1 MKRFTKALC
10 MLLALVMVA
19 GMLPLSILADG
30 TQATHTVKFNL
41 NYNGAPQ
48 IPAQKVAHGE
58 CATQPENVTREGWIF
73 QYWYVKNGNG
83 IQKFD
88 LTQPVTEDMTLY
100 ARWDEDINYWGPIWS
115 RNLQAA
121 SDAGKA
127 DSNTYTVTFDP
138 NGADVTGMPAAQR
151 VKEGGY
157 ATEPAEPTRAGY
169 LFGGWYKD
177 KECLIPYYF
186 DTQVYKDT
194 TFYARWNHTDPGL
207 YAIGAMLYNAANQE
221 IQLDVSTDAAC
232 NLNLYILNEEQTN
245 ILYSHKQPVAGTL
258 DRETITHIVS
268 GCTMPTYF
276 VIIAVLT
283 DDAGNELSNHF
294 TYIEHTHAYE
304 DFLQKTVDDFPQ
316 GTVINLDENKDKNF
330 VVVQDDVQ
338 LITLGA
344 DTNVVYNE
352 ESGNFI
358 FTGNITKLLNMKPS
372 QKYAIHTENN
382 VYLLYITNF
391 QSDGSILV
399 AQADEGGLE
408 DFLTYIKIDVSGY
421 AVKDTADDSNTFSL
435 QSIPDIDIDLSSE
448 IKIEQGWDWEDD
460 SYSLSG
466 SFSGALKLHVV
477 IFYDYKI
484 GKLFGAKDYFKCEV
498 SSEIESKIEISAE
511 QKYEHPPKE
520 TIEDFIFIGEC
531 KLPFG
536 ITGLNAV
543 VKLTTPYKFEI
554 SNTASVSCIANM
566 TTSIKYN
573 TVDGLQKTK
582 TTHADPK
589 ISAETTITIGMG
601 LQLALGVE
609 LWRGVVTISIPA
621 YLGIATTATATM
633 YDSTQTDTPSKHMC
647 NLCLDGEVFL
657 EFSIG
662 ASLSYK
668 ITKHFTGTPFNV
680 TLYKAK
686 LPFLDYYISVI
697 NSTDSVHGGKIKFGL
712 GDCPNIAWRTICIAK
727 TAAGKETSDRIEIH
741 NTGKHN
747 GTMTASGDSKFTTY
761 LYNDTYF
768 AKATISGENCIVNFQ
783 ISNSPKTIILTP
795 NGGSVVDPA
804 PDPTPDPDPTPTETK
819 TMRIRFVDSETQE
832 VLKISEVIPDNYALL
847 SIGHTSQASDFL
859 YSYLNPPKGFTI
871 ENDTFFVFP
880 EIPVITAPENYTF
893 TIKYTTNTYF
903 MPDTDIIPTSD
914 TDPSAAEWNIQIPV
928 LKQKLIVGDVT
939 VTKDNAADILGDGTA
954 KYDYAT
960 NTLTLINADIT
971 AQDAV
976 YSNHSLSIIIPE
988 GTTSRLKTTKIFA
1001 NYPAAISLWNTL
1013 STYPEGYLSISG
1025 GGKLCL
1031 SGSLLEEDDRK
1042 YYTDF
1047 CVYAGVINLSDIT
1060 IEISTSWGGFY
1071 SLAEENGIT
1080 ENISL
1085 SNVHLSEDTPGS
1097 VPAYLLN
1104 ARGSIQISDS
1114 VIEDTSPS
1122 GAMFFANGT
1131 NSNISILNSTL
1142 SLNGLYPFDVRD
1154 GTLHIQNSTVH
1165 IKDDEKIEMLCGAIT
1180 LTGVKIVT
1188 PANGIIY
1195 NNGETYYIAN
1205 PDGSYPTEILIR

>member
-1 MKRFTKALC
+1 MKRFTKMLC
-10 MLLALVMVA
+10 MLLALVMVV

-30 TQATHTVKFNL
+30 TQTAHTVKFNL
-41 NYNGAPQ
+41 NYNGAHQ
-48 IPAQKVAHGE
+48 IPAQTVEHGQ

-73 QYWYVKNGNG
+73 QYWYVKTGDG

-804 PDPTPDPDPTPTETK
+804 PDPTPDPDPTPAETK
-819 TMRIRFVDSETQE
+819 TMRIRFVDSDTKK
-832 VLKISEVIPDNYALL
+832 VLKISDVIPDNFALL

-859 YSYLNPPKGFTI
+859 YSYLNPPEGFTI
-871 ENDTFFVFP
+871 ENDTDFVFP
-880 EIPVITAPENYTF
+880 EIPVITAPGNYTF
-893 TIKYTTNTYF
+893 TIKYFSDTYF
-903 MPDTDIIPTSD
+903 LPGYYGDYTIDSFKTSS
-914 TDPSAAEWNIQIPV
+914 SAAEWSIDVPV
-928 LKQKLIVGDVT
+928 MQKKLIVGDVR
-939 VTKDNAADILGDGTA
+939 VTPDNAADILGDGTA
-954 KYDYAT
+954 KYDYTT
-960 NTLTLINADIT
+960 NTLTLTNATIT
-971 AQDAV
+971 AYDVIYAQLDSLHV
-976 YSNHSLSIIIPE
+976 VIPENTTTILHSLLEHNDDWGDME
-988 GTTSRLKTTKIFA
+988 GDV
-1001 NYPAAISLWNTL
+1001 ISQIGGL
-1013 STYPEGYLSISG
+1013 YISG
-1025 GGKLCL
+1025 GGTL
-1031 SGSLLEEDDRK
+1031 SMRGSKGLTKFGRDVTTR
-1042 YYTDF
+1042 F
-1047 CVYAGVINLSDIT
+1047 CAFADYIRMDNIT
-1060 IEISTSWGGFY
+1060 IEVDEYIDGGFY
-1071 SLAEENGIT
+1071 CEPGDIELKNTHITFSSLNYNLLFSCGDIT
-1080 ENISL
+1080 
-1085 SNVHLSEDTPGS
+1085 
-1097 VPAYLLN
+1097 
-1104 ARGSIQISDS
+1104 ISDS
-1114 VIEDTSPS
+1114 VINCLS
-1122 GAMFFANGT
+1122 GEYL
-1131 NSNISILNSTL
+1131 SIHAHYKTFITNSTL
-1142 SLNGLYPFDVRD
+1142 TLNALTP
-1154 GTLHIQNSTVH
+1154 HIDCDALSVYNSVVH
-1165 IKDDEKIEMLCGAIT
+1165 IKNAKEIHMEGHSAIT